1 MGLRMSFGVH
11 VDRGDG
17 ELVEL
22 VTGLTI
28 KKATRLGR
36 KAKDAEPNLSVF
48 VTFKDK
54 DTYRRFVEV
63 AP

>member
-1 MGLRMSFGVH
+1 MNFGVH

-17 ELVEL
+17 DLVEL
-22 VTGLTI
+22 VAGLSI
-28 KKATRLGR
+28 EQATRLGR

-48 VTFKDK
+48 VTWKDK
-54 DTYRRFVEV
+54 ETYRRFVEV

>member
-1 MGLRMSFGVH
+1 MSFGVH
-11 VDRGDG
+11 VDKGDG
-17 ELVEL
+17 QLVEL

-28 KKATRLGR
+28 RKATKLARA
-36 KAKDAEPNLSVF
+36 AKDDSPDLTIF

>member
-1 MGLRMSFGVH
+1 MNFGVH

-17 ELVEL
+17 QLVEL
-22 VTGLTI
+22 VTGLSI

-48 VTFKDK
+48 ITFKDK
-54 DTYRRFVEV
+54 ETYRRFVEV

>member
-1 MGLRMSFGVH
+1 MNFGVH

-17 ELVEL
+17 DLVEL
-22 VTGLTI
+22 VAGLSI
-28 KKATRLGR
+28 EQATRLGR

-54 DTYRRFVEV
+54 ETYRRFVEV